1 MRDQIASR
9 LAPLAPDVY
18 EFADESHLHIGHAG
32 NKGGGHY
39 AILVVSNVFNG
50 MNRVA
55 NAKCKA
61 CWQTYLAASK
71 STRSASSRKRLM
83 SIFRLPNAQNS
94 VVCRANASAK
104 AA

>member
-39 AILVVSNVFNG
+39 AILVVSS
-50 MNRVA
+50 RVTRQRQV
-55 NAKCKA
+55 
-61 CWQTYLAASK
+61 QTLLQDLFTSKQIHALSIIAQTPDEYFQAA
-71 STRSASSRKRLM
+71 
-83 SIFRLPNAQNS
+83 
-94 VVCRANASAK
+94 
-104 AA
+104 

>member
-18 EFADESHLHIGHAG
+18 EFVDESHLHIGHAG

-39 AILVVSNVFNG
+39 AILVVSSAFNG

-55 NAKCKA
+55 RQRQV
-61 CWQTYLAASK
+61 QTLLQDLFTSKQIHALSIIAQTPDEYFQAA
-71 STRSASSRKRLM
+71 
-83 SIFRLPNAQNS
+83 
-94 VVCRANASAK
+94 
-104 AA
+104 